1 MVASEFAESG
11 FTARINRHLI
21 LSTVMAVL
29 LASVVSAGY
38 ALLEF
43 NIALRPALE
52 KKAGAVAETIRGDL
66 LLAAGANIPFDRI
79 VGMEKYLSEA
89 VEEYPEIVYIAVTDD
104 LAMEIY
110 LGGDEWARAEIV
122 QGGNS
127 AGDRPDFSFL
137 LDSLTGRTAGIS
149 EITVPVAD
157 GGITYGAIAVGLDG
171 QFINSQL
178 VDVFFDILIVLIAV
192 LLVSVEIVIVLI
204 LIYVARPIAK
214 LEEVVSRQAG
224 GDFATGAW
232 AYTRDEAG
240 KFVAYL
246 NDSAASLHRK
256 YKELAS
262 LGRGESGPAGKRVA
276 EIGDR
281 FNLRM
286 ILGGDEGKGSLI
298 DARIPLF
305 VFSFAEELQKSFMPL
320 YVNELYEP
328 IPYLSREMVIGLP
341 IAIFMLVIALVTPF
355 AGGWADKYGG
365 KRMFLIGLI
374 PAIAG
379 YVGAGMAQSIEALL
393 AWRSMTAFGYAIIV
407 IACQGYIAAIVDSEN
422 RAKGMAIFVG
432 VLMSAT
438 MTGTA
443 IGGILADRIGYRP
456 VFFVAAGFAV
466 VAGLLA
472 YAMLMGGVRDT
483 AAKKSDAG
491 PGNML
496 RLFRN
501 WRFVSLVLACAIPAK
516 IILTGFLY
524 YYVPLY
530 LASLEATP
538 AAIGR
543 VMMVYALVIIPLS
556 PIASRY
562 ADRMNSPV
570 GMVVFGTILS
580 GAVLIALHGQDSTWA
595 VLLAVATMGVA
606 HSLIKAPLIAAVL
619 EAAEEVP
626 GVGRTASL
634 GVLRTVE
641 RAGSFIGPLL
651 VALLLSRFGFA
662 DAMSAVG
669 IMVVAAGLFLGVYL
683 KFAAPLTGRERI

>member
-1 MVASEFAESG
+1 MASEFTEGG
-11 FTARINRHLI
+11 FTARINRNLI
-21 LSTVMAVL
+21 LSTLMVVV
-29 LASVVSAGY
+29 LASIVSAGY

-52 KKAGAVAETIRGDL
+52 KKAGAVADTIRDDL
-66 LLAAGANIPFDRI
+66 LLAAQANIPFDRI
-79 VGMEKYLSEA
+79 SGMEKYLSEA
-89 VEEYPEIVYIAVTDD
+89 VEEYPEIVYIAVTDNR
-104 LAMEIY
+104 ARAIY
-110 LGGDEWARAEIV
+110 FGGDDWARVKVA
-122 QGGNS
+122 QGAIG
-127 AGDRPDFSFL
+127 GDDPSRFSFL
-137 LDSLTGRTAGIS
+137 LDILTGRSGSIS
-149 EITVPVAD
+149 EISVPLAD
-157 GGITYGAIAVGLDG
+157 GGTSYGSIVVGLDG

-192 LLVSVEIVIVLI
+192 LLVSAEIVIVLI

-214 LEEVVSRQAG
+214 LEEIVGRQAK

-246 NDSAASLHRK
+246 NDSAASLHGK

-262 LGRGESGPAGKRVA
+262 LGRGEDGVAGKRVA

-281 FNLRM
+281 FNLRTT
-286 ILGGDEGKGSLI
+286 LGGDVGRGSLI

-328 IPYLSREMVIGLP
+328 IPFLSREMAVGLP
-341 IAIFMLVIALVTPF
+341 IAIFMLVIAVVTPF
-355 AGGWADKYGG
+355 AGGWADRHGG
-365 KRMFLIGLI
+365 RRMFLMGLA

-379 YVGAGMAQSIEALL
+379 YIGTGMAQSIEALL
-393 AWRSMTAFGYAIIV
+393 LWRSMTAIGYAIIV
-407 IACQGYIAAIVDSEN
+407 IACQGYIAAIVNAEN
-422 RAKGMAIFVG
+422 RAKGMAVFVG

-438 MTGTA
+438 MAGTA

-456 VFFVAAGFAV
+456 VFFVAAGFAI
-466 VAGLLA
+466 VAGVLA
-472 YAMLMGGVRDT
+472 YAMLKGDVRD
-483 AAKKSDAG
+483 AAIKKTSSG
-491 PGNML
+491 LQCMRL
-496 RLFRN
+496 LFRN
-501 WRFVSLVLACAIPAK
+501 GRFVSLVLAGAIPAK

-524 YYVPLY
+524 FYVPLY
-530 LASLEATP
+530 LASLDATP

-543 VMMVYALVIIPLS
+543 VMMVYALVIIPFS
-556 PIASRY
+556 PIAARY
-562 ADRMNSPV
+562 ADRMSSPI
-570 GMVVFGTILS
+570 GMIVFGTILS
-580 GAVLIALHGQDSTWA
+580 GVVLVALHGQDSTWA

-606 HSLIKAPLIAAVL
+606 HSLIKAPVIAAVL
-619 EAAEEVP
+619 EAAEAVE

-641 RAGSFIGPLL
+641 RVGSFIGPLL

-662 DAMSAVG
+662 DALTAVG
-669 IMVVAAGLFLGVYL
+669 IMVVVAGLFLGVYL